1 MSTLQIHEISVISD
15 DGKFQLGAKVKA
27 KSRVEA
33 AAKLRKAMEAE
44 YHNGLVGGGPLSPD
58 IEEFTVSVDPIIVT
72 ANTVIRL
79 HDIPEDGSAMA
90 PCVEPRDPDLAA
102 PTVVVIGCPLRKEEW
117 LVHHTDNE
125 AEWIFLSSAGDPPDS
140 LPPNDFVV
148 EIHYHTETAEEIKD
162 FYTECG
168 RPADRNIIVWSR
180 RISISLARKISARIS
195 RHHREHDQS

>member
-44 YHNGLVGGGPLSPD
+44 YQNGLVGEGPLSPD
-58 IEEFTVSVDPIIVT
+58 ITEFTVSVDPIAVT
-72 ANTVIRL
+72 ANSVIRL

-90 PCVEPRDPDLAA
+90 PCVETHDPDRAA
-102 PTVVVIGCPLRKEEW
+102 PTVIVIGCPPRKAEW
-117 LVHHTDNE
+117 LMQHTDNE
-125 AEWIFLSSAGDPPDS
+125 ADWIFLSSAGDPPDS

-148 EIHYHTETAEEIKD
+148 EIHYHTETAEEIQD

-168 RPADRNIIVWSR
+168 RPSDRNIIVWSR
-180 RISISLARKISARIS
+180 KISVSLARKISARITH
-195 RHHREHDQS
+195 HHREHDRS